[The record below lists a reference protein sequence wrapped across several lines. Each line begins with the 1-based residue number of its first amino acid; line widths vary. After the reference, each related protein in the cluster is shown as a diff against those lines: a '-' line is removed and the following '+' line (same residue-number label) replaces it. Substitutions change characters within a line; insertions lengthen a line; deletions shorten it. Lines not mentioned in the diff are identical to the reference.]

1 MRLSE
6 GFEGLEYD
14 FFQQGNIAICYLDLS
29 LKLVWENEACK
40 RIRTE
45 MDFSAKSIF
54 GERLSIEGASVL
66 SNYKLNNRYYDIV
79 GLNNGSQIQVTF
91 YPLKDR
97 FDRELAKFSN
107 MNLTKRENEVI
118 EQLLSRKSNNDIV
131 QELGISQNTLR
142 THLKSIYRK
151 IGKESEEKLKSLR
164 KI

>member
-1 MRLSE
+1 MSVEDMLQDRQ
-6 GFEGLEYD
+6 GFIWVATQDGL
-14 FFQQGNIAICYLDLS
+14 
-29 LKLVWENEACK
+29 
-40 RIRTE
+40 
-45 MDFSAKSIF
+45 
-54 GERLSIEGASVL
+54 
-66 SNYKLNNRYYDIV
+66 NRYDGYQFKVYRNRFDDPYSLSDNRVLDIHEDANGELWV
-79 GLNNGSQIQVTF
+79 ATAAGLN
-91 YPLKDR
+91 R